1 MRGALLVAIIFL
13 AAKIA
18 HAALTGPTTRFTF
31 SSAVPFAVYYENVSL
46 TIVPTAGGGCTGSLY
61 SNTFSFPF
69 ASAPINYTIVDFR
82 IKLNVSSIND
92 VICGGLTE
100 NKELILYQSVMNFS
114 SPIHIP
120 NFVDAYTFGSSYQ
133 QCFYTSQSTIY
144 RWDATPALCIQASLG
159 NLTAKQIE
167 SNGTYLYVYG
177 CDPSLQSYILILD
190 EELNI
195 IYTYTASNSQFY
207 TYVETY
213 NSINY

>member
-13 AAKIA
+13 AARIA
-18 HAALTGPTTRFTF
+18 HAALSGPTTKFTF
-31 SSAVPFAVYYENVSL
+31 SAAVPFAIYNEKVSV
-46 TIVPTAGGGCTGSLY
+46 TIVPDAGGGCTGSLY
-61 SNTFSFPF
+61 NNFSFNLGN
-69 ASAPINYTIVDFR
+69 APINYTLVDFK
-82 IKLNVSSIND
+82 IKFHPSMNP
-92 VICGGLTE
+92 VICGGLTA
-100 NKELILYQSVMNFS
+100 NKELILYQSIMNFS

-144 RWDATPALCIQASLG
+144 RWDATPSLCIQASLG

-207 TYVETY
+207 TYIETY